1 MSYNTMKFDV
11 SDHVATITLS
21 RPEAANSLSLEM
33 AEELHAAATHCDSNP
48 DIRAV
53 ILTAEGKMF
62 CAGGDVVGFH
72 GEGERMSEH
81 MRGMT
86 TTLHAAV
93 ARFTRMDAPL
103 IVAVNGTAAGAGMSL
118 SLIGDIVYAA
128 QSAKFTMAY
137 SKIGFSPDGSSTFFL
152 PRLVGMRK
160 AKELALLNP
169 VLSAEE
175 ARDLGLV
182 TDVVAD
188 AELMDA
194 ARTVAGKLAKGPTKA
209 HGEIKRLFADSLNT
223 TLETQMEYETRAIAG
238 LAGSTED
245 AKQGVAA
252 FVAKEKYEFQGR

>member
-1 MSYNTMKFDV
+1 MSYNTLKFDV
-11 SDHVATITLS
+11 TDQVATITFA

-33 AEELHAAATHCDSNP
+33 SEELHAVATHCASNA

-53 ILTAEGKMF
+53 LLTGEGKMF
-62 CAGGDVVGFH
+62 CAGGDVIGFH
-72 GEGERMSEH
+72 GQGDGMSEH

-93 ARFTRMDAPL
+93 SRFMRMDAPL

-118 SLIGDIVYAA
+118 SLIGDIVFAA
-128 QSAKFTMAY
+128 ESAKFTMAY

-169 VLSAEE
+169 VLSA
-175 ARDLGLV
+175 AQACDLGLV
-182 TDVVAD
+182 TEVVAD
-188 AELMDA
+188 DQLMETAGACA
-194 ARTVAGKLAKGPTKA
+194 AKLAQGPTKA
-209 HGEIKRLFADSLNT
+209 HGEIKRLFADSLNN

-245 AKQGVAA
+245 AKGGVAA
-252 FVAKEKYEFQGR
+252 FVAKEKYTFQGR

>member
-11 SDHVATITLS
+11 SKQVATITLS

-33 AEELHAAATHCDSNP
+33 AEELHAVATHCDSNP

-103 IVAVNGTAAGAGMSL
+103 VVAVNGTAAGAGMSL

-169 VLSAEE
+169 VLSAED

-182 TDVVAD
+182 TDVIAD
-188 AELMDA
+188 AELMDTARACA
-194 ARTVAGKLAKGPTKA
+194 AKLAKGPTKA
-209 HGEIKRLFADSLNT
+209 HGEIKRLFAPARPKTRSAASRHSSRRKSTNSRDASAYAPQPNT
-223 TLETQMEYETRAIAG
+223 GNLT
-238 LAGSTED
+238 
-245 AKQGVAA
+245 
-252 FVAKEKYEFQGR
+252 